1 MSAAR
6 IVALTDIRLRAID
19 RAPHEKIAMPA
30 RARQSGTPALR
41 SITDVGTAENSSQR
55 RAPKRSAD
63 INLVRHDI
71 ASQSTAQK

>member
-6 IVALTDIRLRAID
+6 IVALTDIRVRAIGQ
-19 RAPHEKIAMPA
+19 APNEKPEM

-41 SITDVGTAENSSQR
+41 SIADVGMAGNGSAQ
-55 RAPKRSAD
+55 RAPKRSTD
-63 INLVRHDI
+63 INLVRYGI